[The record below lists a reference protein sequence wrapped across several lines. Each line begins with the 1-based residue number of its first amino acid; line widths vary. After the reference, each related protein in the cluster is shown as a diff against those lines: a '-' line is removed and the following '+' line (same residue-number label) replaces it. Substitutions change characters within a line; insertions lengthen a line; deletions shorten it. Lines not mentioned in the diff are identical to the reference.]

1 MKGRKTVGVFR
12 RARIPLTI
20 LLVFFVSGLF
30 AEFLAPY
37 RYDSVRFDLSYMPPV
52 WPSVH
57 QGRLAVPVMV
67 LEDPVLHHFRRVPGK
82 WAPVHFFCRGERFRW
97 MGLVPGRYH
106 LFCVGRPGRIALLG
120 LDLFGR
126 DVFSRL
132 LYGVRFSFLLS
143 FSAVSISFL
152 VGVLAGLLAGTS
164 GGWVD
169 QLVMRVGEIFMAIPS
184 LYLLMGIRA
193 VFPPG
198 LSTMEVTLIVT
209 GALAL
214 VGWAGLARV
223 VRGVARSLREEEFV
237 LAARSVGVSWWGI
250 WIRHILPN
258 MSYYLLVA
266 LTLSIPGFIVGEA
279 GLSFL
284 GLGVSEPH
292 PSLGN
297 ILAESQSLP
306 AMKAAPWLLLSGLT
320 IVSIVV
326 VFNLLGDQMRD
337 PDDVGKRS

>member
-1 MKGRKTVGVFR
+1 MKGRTGKYFR
-12 RARIPLTI
+12 RARLPLAVLAI
-20 LLVFFVSGLF
+20 FFVSGLF

-57 QGRLAVPVMV
+57 SGRLEVPVMSV
-67 LEDPVLHHFRRVPGK
+67 SDPVLHRFRQNSGQWVP
-82 WAPVHFFCRGERFRW
+82 VRFLCRGERYRW
-97 MGLVPGRYH
+97 MGVIRSRLH
-106 LFCVGRPGRIALLG
+106 LFCVDSPGRLSILG
-120 LDLFGR
+120 LDVFGR
-126 DVFSRL
+126 DLWSRL
-132 LYGVRFSFLLS
+132 LYGIRFSFLLS
-143 FSAVSISFL
+143 ISAVSLSFL
-152 VGVLAGLLAGTS
+152 VGVLAGLVAGTG
-164 GGWVD
+164 GGWID
-169 QLVMRVGEIFMAIPS
+169 QLIMRTGEVFMAIPS

-198 LSTMEVTLIVT
+198 LSTTEVTLIMT
-209 GALAL
+209 GALAF

-223 VRGVARSLREEEFV
+223 VRGVARSLRQEEFV
-237 LAARSVGVSWWGI
+237 LAAQAVGVSWWGI
-250 WIRHILPN
+250 WGRHILPN

-266 LTLSIPGFIVGEA
+266 LTISIPGFIVGEA

-306 AMKAAPWLLLSGLT
+306 AMKAAPWLLLSGAV
-320 IVSIVV
+320 IVIIVV
-326 VFNLLGDQMRD
+326 LFNLLGDRLRE
-337 PDDVGKRS
+337 PDQNGNAG